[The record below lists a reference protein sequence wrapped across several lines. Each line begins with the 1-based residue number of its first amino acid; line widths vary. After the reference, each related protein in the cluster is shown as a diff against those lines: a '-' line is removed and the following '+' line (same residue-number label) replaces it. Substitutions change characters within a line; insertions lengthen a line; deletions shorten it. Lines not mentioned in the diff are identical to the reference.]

1 MVPRSPA
8 WHDRSMKRGAPW
20 LVSIPFMAAGCLAAH
35 ALAYHLV
42 SNPRER
48 HGYLAFAP
56 LFLGVLGG
64 LAIVGAFRRGRT
76 HSPVLFALLPPLAF
90 TVQEHAERLQLVAT
104 EPAFL
109 VGLALQLPFAL
120 AALVAA
126 RAFTGLAE
134 LVAEV
139 LTARPRVRRAPVLPA
154 PAVALDAPRALLV
167 SGPRSSR
174 APPAVA

>member
-1 MVPRSPA
+1 MIESV
-8 WHDRSMKRGAPW
+8 KRLGAPW

-35 ALAYHLV
+35 SLAYHLV
-42 SNPRER
+42 SAREER

-56 LFLGVLGG
+56 LLIG
-64 LAIVGAFRRGRT
+64 LLAAIAVVGAVRRGRVR
-76 HSPVLFALLPPLAF
+76 SPLVFAALPPLAF
-90 TVQEHAERLQLVAT
+90 VVQEHAERLELVVT

-126 RAFTGLAE
+126 RAFLGLAD
-134 LVAEV
+134 LVADA
-139 LTARPRVRRAPVLPA
+139 LTARPPARRAPVLAA
-154 PAVALDAPRALLV
+154 PAAAPDSPRAWLLTG
-167 SGPRSSR
+167 SRSSR

>member
-1 MVPRSPA
+1 MI
-8 WHDRSMKRGAPW
+8 DSMKRGAPW
-20 LVSIPFMAAGCLAAH
+20 LVSVPFMAAGCLAAH
-35 ALAYHLV
+35 SLAYHLIAD
-42 SNPRER
+42 PTER

-64 LAIVGAFRRGRT
+64 LAIVGAVRRGRT

-90 TVQEHAERLQLVAT
+90 VVQEHAERLQLVAT

-109 VGLALQLPFAL
+109 VGLALQLPFSL

-126 RAFTGLAE
+126 RAFLGLAE

-139 LTARPRVRRAPVLPA
+139 LTAARPRGRRAPSLRTPA
-154 PAVALDAPRALLV
+154 GALAVARTLLV
-167 SGPRSSR
+167 SCPRSPR

>member
-1 MVPRSPA
+1 
-8 WHDRSMKRGAPW
+8 MKRGAPW
-20 LVSIPFMAAGCLAAH
+20 LVSVPFMAAGCLAAH
-35 ALAYHLV
+35 SLAYHLI

-64 LAIVGAFRRGRT
+64 LAIVGAARRGRT
-76 HSPVLFALLPPLAF
+76 HSPFLFALLPPVAF
-90 TVQEHAERLQLVAT
+90 IVQEHVERLQLVAT

-126 RAFTGLAE
+126 RAFLSLAD

-139 LTARPRVRRAPVLPA
+139 FGARPPIRRVSASPA
-154 PAVALDAPRALLV
+154 LAVSFDSPRALLV
-167 SGPRSSR
+167 SGPRSPR

>member
-1 MVPRSPA
+1 
-8 WHDRSMKRGAPW
+8 MKRGAPW
-20 LVSIPFMAAGCLAAH
+20 LVSVPFMAMGCLAAH

-42 SNPRER
+42 SNSKER

-56 LFLGVLGG
+56 LFLGILGA
-64 LAIVGAFRRGRT
+64 LAVVGAVRRRRT
-76 HSPVLFALLPPLAF
+76 HSPVFFALLPPLAF

-126 RAFTGLAE
+126 RAFLSLAD
-134 LVAEV
+134 LVADV
-139 LTARPRVRRAPVLPA
+139 FATRPPVRRAPAPPA
-154 PAVALDAPRALLV
+154 PAVRLAAPRARLV

>member
-1 MVPRSPA
+1 MI
-8 WHDRSMKRGAPW
+8 DSMKRGAPW
-20 LVSIPFMAAGCLAAH
+20 LVSVPFMAAGCLAAH
-35 ALAYHLV
+35 SLAYHLIA
-42 SNPRER
+42 NPKER

-64 LAIVGAFRRGRT
+64 LALVGAVRRGRT
-76 HSPVLFALLPPLAF
+76 HSPALFALLPPLAF
-90 TVQEHAERLQLVAT
+90 VVQEHAERLQLVAT

-109 VGLALQLPFAL
+109 VGLALQLPFGL

-126 RAFTGLAE
+126 RAFLGLAE

-139 LTARPRVRRAPVLPA
+139 LACARPSVRRARSLRRPA
-154 PAVALDAPRALLV
+154 GALTLARALLA
-167 SGPRSSR
+167 SGPRSPR

>member
-1 MVPRSPA
+1 MIGSV
-8 WHDRSMKRGAPW
+8 KRLGAPW

-35 ALAYHLV
+35 SLAYHLV
-42 SNPRER
+42 SAREER

-56 LFLGVLGG
+56 LLLGLLG
-64 LAIVGAFRRGRT
+64 AFAVAGAFRRGRT
-76 HSPVLFALLPPLAF
+76 RSPLVFAALPPLAF
-90 TVQEHAERLQLVAT
+90 VVQEHAERLELVMT

-126 RAFTGLAE
+126 RAFLGLAD
-134 LVAEV
+134 LVVEALSAPV
-139 LTARPRVRRAPVLPA
+139 VAARAPVLAA
-154 PAVALDAPRALLV
+154 PALAFDLPRPSPLAG
-167 SGPRSSR
+167 SHSSR

>member
-1 MVPRSPA
+1 MIGG
-8 WHDRSMKRGAPW
+8 MKRLGAPW

-35 ALAYHLV
+35 SLAYHLV
-42 SNPRER
+42 SAPKER

-56 LFLGVLGG
+56 LVLGLLG
-64 LAIVGAFRRGRT
+64 ALAIVGAVRRGRAR
-76 HSPVLFALLPPLAF
+76 SPYAFAVLPPLAF
-90 TVQEHAERLQLVAT
+90 VVQEHAERLELVAT

-126 RAFTGLAE
+126 GAFLAVADLVLEAVAPRRFVRFRAAT
-134 LVAEV
+134 VAV
-139 LTARPRVRRAPVLPA
+139 AVVDVLP
-154 PAVALDAPRALLV
+154 PTLLA
-167 SGPRSSR
+167 GPRSSR